1 MIASFLWHEEPIAAS
16 HNRKTFDCG
25 EPALNEYL
33 QRYAR
38 QNHESGG
45 AKTFVAVADDAP
57 LKVLGYYS
65 LSPASLDYAKTPTL
79 GSVEILDILRRKCQY
94 FENRNAN
101 VLSCT
106 CGAEAQKTDICR
118 PKDDES
124 LQNLVRRGLG
134 RYDVPIFRLGRLA
147 VDKTLQGQK
156 FGSRLLFCALER
168 CFLVAQEVG
177 GVALLI
183 DAKHAKAAAWYQIFG
198 AVPLEDNPLQLV
210 IPLSTVS
217 SLINK

>member
-1 MIASFLWHEEPIAAS
+1 MIASFLWHEEPIATH

-65 LSPASLDYAKTPTL
+65 LSPASLDYAKTP
-79 GSVEILDILRRKCQY
+79 
-94 FENRNAN
+94 A
-101 VLSCT
+101 
-106 CGAEAQKTDICR
+106 
-118 PKDDES
+118 
-124 LQNLVRRGLG
+124 LVRRGLG

-156 FGSRLLFCALER
+156 LGSRLLFCALER

-183 DAKHAKAAAWYQIFG
+183 DAKHAKAAAWYQTFG

-217 SLINK
+217 ALIK